1 MTLHFGPGALIG
13 AGIALSLLP
22 GVRKR
27 LHVML
32 LNAVRL
38 IRIRLAGSSS
48 RRLGCDLRLCS
59 VAIEDFVVW
68 KLLGPVVGCAAV
80 GMCSIV
86 LAAVGMTL
94 PIGWVVPM
102 MMVVG
107 LVGFQ
112 TPDLW
117 VRARAKRLRMTFLF
131 SFSSFLD
138 LTNVLLSGGAGM
150 ETALVAASEAGD
162 GVAFSRIR
170 EALMR
175 ARTTHRSPWQEL
187 QRMGELLGIEVVTEV
202 GSSIQLA
209 GEHGARVRGSLAK
222 RAESVRHKLGAEVEA
237 SANAATER
245 MGLPMVLLF
254 LGFLVL
260 IGYPAAQQMLQ
271 GL

>member
-1 MTLHFGPGALIG
+1 MTLHFAPGVLIG
-13 AGIALSLLP
+13 GGIALMFLPDVRRRLLA
-22 GVRKR
+22 V
-27 LHVML
+27 VM
-32 LNAVRL
+32 NAVQS
-38 IRIRLAGSSS
+38 IRSRVAGSSS
-48 RRLGCDLRLCS
+48 RRLGRDLRLCGW
-59 VAIEDFVVW
+59 AIEDFVVW
-68 KLLGPVVGCAAV
+68 KLLGPVVSCAVV
-80 GMCSIV
+80 GLCGIV
-86 LAAVGMTL
+86 LAAVGVTS
-94 PIGWVVPM
+94 PIGWVVPATM
-102 MMVVG
+102 LVG

-112 TPDLW
+112 IPDLL

-150 ETALVAASEAGD
+150 ETALIAASEAGD
-162 GVAFSRIR
+162 GIAFSRIR
-170 EALMR
+170 EALVR
-175 ARTTHRSPWQEL
+175 ARTTHRSPWQEM
-187 QRMGELLGIEVVTEV
+187 QRMGESLGIDVVTEV

-260 IGYPAAQQMLQ
+260 IGYPAAEQMLQ